1 MPACASV
8 RAHRAKCASRKKSP
22 TLTGAVFVLTAQALE
37 LLQEN
42 THWYGASVSG
52 GLLGSQSQYQWDSQG
67 RLLQETNAQGQS
79 VQYRYDPQGRVRE
92 VWRVSPQAGQSP
104 QTSVLNY
111 AWDVAGRLV
120 SLGNEAGEQTRFEY
134 DAADRL
140 VRETGFDG
148 RINTYA
154 YVEGNP
160 LSMTDP
166 MGLMGGG
173 GNHSGSTGSGGSS
186 SSGGSCTCKSFGQR
200 TLDRYRDTSNT
211 IDSAIDSVLPWPIN
225 SATGLAGAA
234 GGGLAAKDYGGRTAL
249 QEAARLGGQARS
261 SSFSLF
267 RRIGRP
273 DVVRVGATSLVTAV
287 AVGVAWNGGLL
298 VGSGLSELLNGDGC
312 D

>member
-1 MPACASV
+1 MREAE
-8 RAHRAKCASRKKSP
+8 CASRKKSP

-42 THWYGASVSG
+42 THWYGVTVSG
-52 GLLGSQSQYQWDSQG
+52 GLLGG
-67 RLLQETNAQGQS
+67 
-79 VQYRYDPQGRVRE
+79 
-92 VWRVSPQAGQSP
+92 
-104 QTSVLNY
+104 
-111 AWDVAGRLV
+111 
-120 SLGNEAGEQTRFEY
+120 
-134 DAADRL
+134 
-140 VRETGFDG
+140 
-148 RINTYA
+148 INTYA

-166 MGLMGGG
+166 MGLMGG